1 MRMKYI
7 VRGKKVKVTDDLKKY
22 AEDKLSKLDK
32 FFENPDEFTA
42 TVVFKNHEPV
52 QKVEVT
58 IPVKRIILRAEE
70 SHKDPFAAIDLIV
83 DKLER
88 QIRKN
93 KTRMNKKSA
102 KDKMAGFITD
112 FETEKEEKDK
122 SKVVKTKEIELK
134 PMSEDEAILQM
145 NLIDHSFFVFRD
157 SKTGDTEVIYQ
168 REDGDYGIIKEK

>member
-1 MRMKYI
+1 MKYV
-7 VRGKKVKVTDDLKKY
+7 VRGKKVKVTDDLKNHV
-22 AEDKLSKLDK
+22 EEKLSKLDK
-32 FFENPDEFTA
+32 YFVNADEFTA

-58 IPVKRIILRAEE
+58 IPVKRMILRAEE
-70 SHKDPFAAIDLIV
+70 SHKDPFAAIDLII

-93 KTRMNKKSA
+93 KTRMRKKSA
-102 KDKMAGFITD
+102 KDKMAGFVTD
-112 FETEKEEKDK
+112 FEIEKEDKDK
-122 SKVVKTKEIELK
+122 SKIVKKKSIELK

-157 SKTGDTEVIYQ
+157 SKNGEIEVVYK
-168 REDGDYGIIKEK
+168 REDGNYGLLREK